1 MVMEG
6 LHKDQCLAMKE
17 IDVEKLSEGDLKR
30 IMVVAPQQTQLSNFM
45 TINHENLL
53 SYAVTFSHKHLLYLG
68 SQLMEAG
75 SILDII
81 HARFPMGIKDIK
93 AVATIMRC
101 VLEGLAY
108 LHKNKVIHR

>member
-1 MVMEG
+1 
-6 LHKDQCLAMKE
+6 MKE
-17 IDVEKLSEGDLKR
+17 IDVEKLTEDDLKK
-30 IMVVAPQQTQLSNFM
+30 IMVPAAQQKQLNNFM

-53 SYAVTFSHKHLLYLG
+53 NYAVTFSHKHLLYLG

-81 HARFPMGIKDIK
+81 LARFQSGIKDIK
-93 AVATIMRC
+93 AVATILRC